1 MDITKR
7 YISKIC
13 RVSHRYASLRLQGTN
28 IGTSEYECLHY
39 ISKNNGMS
47 QEKLRSLL
55 NIDKSAVTRMV
66 ANLEE
71 KGYLYRLQDET
82 DKRVK
87 RLFITDNAV
96 TVKNM
101 SSSVESFFYEWL
113 LEDVNQDERKIFLK
127 VLDELYR
134 KSKAERVEGF
144 INLKKRDVD
153 YYGKVKD

>member
-96 TVKNM
+96 TIKNM

-113 LEDVNQDERKIFLK
+113 LEDINQDEKIIFLK
-127 VLDELYR
+127 VLNELYA
-134 KSKAERVEGF
+134 KSKKERVEGF

-153 YYGKVKD
+153 YYGKAKD